1 MLQIENRIK
10 KLNFNLTMLIN
21 TYNNL
26 KIFEKIIKKLLNY
39 KQFFPIIKQFFIIKI
54 KIISKLKIL
63 NLMLLNLIKKFKIIS
78 ISLIVI
84 DDSLERFSINLENFI

>member
-1 MLQIENRIK
+1 M
-10 KLNFNLTMLIN
+10 
-21 TYNNL
+21 
-26 KIFEKIIKKLLNY
+26 IKKLLNY
-39 KQFFPIIKQFFIIKI
+39 QQFFPIIKQFCTIKI